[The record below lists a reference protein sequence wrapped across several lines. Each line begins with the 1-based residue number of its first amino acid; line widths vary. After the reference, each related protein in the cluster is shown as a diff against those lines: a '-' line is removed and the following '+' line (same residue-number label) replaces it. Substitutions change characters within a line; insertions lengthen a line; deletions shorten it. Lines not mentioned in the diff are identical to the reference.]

1 MSFRV
6 SAMVAIPGPWPFHL
20 RAASIRDPNTAGRH
34 LKAPDPALTLR
45 SIAVAEARA
54 SPGPAEAESGRDHR

>member
-20 RAASIRDPNTAGRH
+20 RAASIRDPIRPVGTSKPRIRPSSPLDRGGRG
-34 LKAPDPALTLR
+34 PRVTR
-45 SIAVAEARA
+45 
-54 SPGPAEAESGRDHR
+54 PGRGRVRT